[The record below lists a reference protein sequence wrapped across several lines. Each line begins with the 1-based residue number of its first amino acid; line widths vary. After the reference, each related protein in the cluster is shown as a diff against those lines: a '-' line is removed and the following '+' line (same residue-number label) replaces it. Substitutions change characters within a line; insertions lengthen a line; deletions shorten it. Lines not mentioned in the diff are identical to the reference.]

1 MIVAV
6 AIAVLACPPAHGSDK
21 VALVIGNA
29 VYRNVPALFNPGNDA
44 TDIARSFERLG
55 FAVTRVKDATYE
67 EMRRALLTFGRTA
80 RGAEMAVVFYAGHGI
95 EVGGENWLIPIDAE
109 LRGDTDI
116 DHEAVSLKGVMVT
129 VESAGKLGLVILDA
143 CRNNPFAAKMT
154 RSVRTRAVARGLAQ
168 VEPSGNVLVAFA
180 AKDGTLAADGSG
192 RNSPFTAALL
202 KHIEQPGLEIGFL
215 FRNVRDDVIRA
226 TNRVQQP
233 FVYGSLSKEAIYLNP
248 APVALPP
255 AALPPAA
262 DGPSPDEITWGFLRD
277 SDNPQALKR
286 FIEQFPDSPLRAQAE
301 ARLAAL
307 PAEPESVT
315 PPAPAPAVPAS
326 RAPDFE
332 LAYWDSIK
340 ESTNIG
346 EFESYLQRFPDGAF
360 APLARLRIE
369 QLQRKER
376 ATHVTT
382 TPPVAVPRGAKC
394 FSFQGKQFCE

>member
-1 MIVAV
+1 M
-6 AIAVLACPPAHGSDK
+6 
-21 VALVIGNA
+21 
-29 VYRNVPALFNPGNDA
+29 
-44 TDIARSFERLG
+44 T
-55 FAVTRVKDATYE
+55 
-67 EMRRALLTFGRTA
+67 
-80 RGAEMAVVFYAGHGI
+80 
-95 EVGGENWLIPIDAE
+95 
-109 LRGDTDI
+109 
-116 DHEAVSLKGVMVT
+116 T
-129 VESAGKLGLVILDA
+129 VESAAKLGLVILDA

-168 VEPSGNVLVAFA
+168 VEPSGNVLVAYA

-277 SDNPQALKR
+277 SDDPQALKR

-307 PAEPESVT
+307 PAEPESPA

-346 EFESYLQRFPDGAF
+346 EFESYLQAFPDGAF

-369 QLQRKER
+369 QLRRKER

-382 TPPVAVPRGAKC
+382 PPPVAVPRGAKC